1 MNGLRT
7 RNTLHT
13 AWREDREQPTRLD
26 SFEAMLAKICA
37 VGLVMIIVVQI
48 IEMVAA

>member
-13 AWREDREQPTRLD
+13 TWRPAREQRTRLD
-26 SFEAMLAKICA
+26 SFETMLAKICWIGVIA
-37 VGLVMIIVVQI
+37 MLIWQLA
-48 IEMVAA
+48 EMVAA